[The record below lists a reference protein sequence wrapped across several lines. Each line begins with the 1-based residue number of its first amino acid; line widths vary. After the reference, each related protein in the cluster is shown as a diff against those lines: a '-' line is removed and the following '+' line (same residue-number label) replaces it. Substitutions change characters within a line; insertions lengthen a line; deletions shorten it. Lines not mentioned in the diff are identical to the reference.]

1 MARKFKPGDR
11 VLIARLG
18 VYYPEPEQGLFVNN
32 LATVREYTGEHDAAY
47 VLVATDGDSYS
58 SRRGLPS
65 VWSFEE
71 NELELLGDYHG

>member
-11 VLIARLG
+11 VRIAQLG

-32 LATVREYTGEHDAAY
+32 LATVREYTGEHYGAC
-47 VLVATDGDSYS
+47 VLVATDGDNYS
-58 SRRGLPS
+58 SRKGLPS

-71 NELELLGDYHG
+71 SELELLGDSHV